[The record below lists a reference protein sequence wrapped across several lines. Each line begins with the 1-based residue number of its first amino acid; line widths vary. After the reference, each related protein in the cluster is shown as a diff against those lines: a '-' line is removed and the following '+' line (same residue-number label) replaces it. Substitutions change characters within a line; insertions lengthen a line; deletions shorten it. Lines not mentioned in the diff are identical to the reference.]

1 MTAEQQR
8 VINILAPLAVK
19 YGAMHN
25 VVPSLTLSQAILESG
40 WLKSCI
46 GGFACFGV
54 KGKGML
60 CTTQEYI
67 NGEWKTI
74 KDNFVT
80 YNSYEDSFKG
90 YYAFLENNPR
100 YRKNGVFGEW
110 NYQQACKNI
119 FKAGYATGKDYDLT
133 LIGIINQFKLYEY
146 DKQALALRNST
157 YINPVPSPTPQPIST
172 TSTKKITISSA
183 NWNIRSAPSLTA
195 SIIKQINGGQYTSS
209 KSIYGWYYIDSLNGY
224 IVDKS
229 VVNVE
234 DVLSTFSISFTDVST
249 QSEINGIVDRVAQI
263 GYKNHNI
270 TTQPTGSLTVT
281 FTDISSQGEVDNLA
295 NIIGNFG
302 YKNHVI
308 RNS

>member
-25 VVPSLTLSQAILESG
+25 VAPSVTISQAILESG

-67 NGEWKTI
+67 NGKWITI

-119 FKAGYATGKDYDLT
+119 FKAGYATGKDYDLI

-157 YINPVPSPTPQPIST
+157 YITPIPSPTPQPVIQPISIN
-172 TSTKKITISSA
+172 KAITISSTSWNVRSQPNA
-183 NWNIRSAPSLTA
+183 NA
-195 SIIKQINGGQYTSS
+195 SVVKQINGGQYTSN
-209 KSIYGWYYIDSLNGY
+209 KKVDGWYFINELNSW
-224 IVDKS
+224 IVERAIT
-229 VVNVE
+229 NIA
-234 DVLSTFSISFTDVST
+234 DVQSPTSHQVGQQITIASFAT
-249 QSEINGIVDRVAQI
+249 QWETGENIPSFIRGKKYFIKQVDTVKARVLIA
-263 GYKNHNI
+263 
-270 TTQPTGSLTVT
+270 PSMTGAVT
-281 FTDISSQGEVDNLA
+281 GWLRFQDIQ
-295 NIIGNFG
+295 
-302 YKNHVI
+302 
-308 RNS
+308 